1 MVRVFFQAEDGIRDI
16 GVTGVQT
23 CALPI
28 SDGKEVG
35 EGLAGVVGVGEA
47 VYDGDLGGL
56 GELLDLLVVEGPD
69 HDGVYV
75 AGEDAPGVRRGLPL
89 ADLYLLRQQV
99 EGVAA
104 ELVHADLEGD
114 AGAVRG
120 LLEDHSQ
127 RPAAQGPEGDAR
139 PLEPLCLGGFVEDE
153 ARLIRGELGQCEA
166 VAAGEGGWGR
176 RGAFELGDHALSAIS
191 GSLWAHVTA
200 ETAPRKKSRAK
211 RISVRLTVRGG
222 ARRMVLPPMR
232 LTSSPFSRQCS
243 KTRGATS

>member
-114 AGAVRG
+114 AGAVGG

-127 RPAAQGPEGDAR
+127 RPATQGTVGDAR
-139 PLEPLCLGGFVEDE
+139 LLKRLYLCGLVEDE
-153 ARLIRGELGQCEA
+153 PDLPRGELGQGQA
-166 VAAGEGGWGR
+166 VAAGERGGGR
-176 RGAFELGDHALSAIS
+176 RGVVELLDHQATAAGSTAVVRVSTPLRKVSSA
-191 GSLWAHVTA
+191 ART
-200 ETAPRKKSRAK
+200 
-211 RISVRLTVRGG
+211 SVRL
-222 ARRMVLPPMR
+222 
-232 LTSSPFSRQCS
+232 
-243 KTRGATS
+243 